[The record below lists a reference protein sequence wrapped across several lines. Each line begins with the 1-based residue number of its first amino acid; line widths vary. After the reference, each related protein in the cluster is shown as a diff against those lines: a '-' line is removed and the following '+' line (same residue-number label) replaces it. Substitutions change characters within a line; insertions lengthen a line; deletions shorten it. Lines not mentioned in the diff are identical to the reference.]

1 METGAF
7 LEIIVTFSPTA
18 EGNWVSRLRS
28 YIFLYSAFRIL
39 ASTSRKYSCRRYST
53 TWYAPPIV
61 LKIADRSTNK
71 MLDVLLS
78 LILLKSIKFLRLTM
92 ILFIFSHNLNNLFK
106 QHLAKHRD
114 LYKGFVLEMVVRIR
128 VLVLI
133 SFLFS
138 FLCFFLLSIVELN
151 SFYSSIFLFPGRKEC
166 KIDD

>member
-114 LYKGFVLEMVVRIR
+114 LYNGFVLPKDMLEMVVRIG

-138 FLCFFLLSIVELN
+138 FLRFFSVVHCGTKLI
-151 SFYSSIFLFPGRKEC
+151 LFQHFFIPR
-166 KIDD
+166 